1 MSVGLLWRRNS
12 CRLKHNAWWD
22 ICLGSRPARSYSIVS
37 DALWDTMRMTEPA
50 TERTE
55 STSVVTTRWF
65 GVEFFDC
72 FFVGQRSMQLDSFCL
87 QFEAAR
93 SMNWINFSCES
104 KQPQRAGFVSSE
116 ADFASIA
123 GRSEKSQPRM
133 TLHLH
138 SIYNNHAKWASSC
151 KTSADINAQSNPN
164 QLLITWRWP
173 RWPVRPLGGNEP
185 SGSILNIA
193 EAQSN
198 SPSISTLVYA
208 ADHWRHSFK
217 VLDEAKKTLY
227 EMWGWNKT
235 VF

>member
-1 MSVGLLWRRNS
+1 MWI
-12 CRLKHNAWWD
+12 KA
-22 ICLGSRPARSYSIVS
+22 
-37 DALWDTMRMTEPA
+37 A
-50 TERTE
+50 TA
-55 STSVVTTRWF
+55 
-65 GVEFFDC
+65 C
-72 FFVGQRSMQLDSFCL
+72 
-87 QFEAAR
+87 
-93 SMNWINFSCES
+93 
-104 KQPQRAGFVSSE
+104 GFVSSE

-151 KTSADINAQSNPN
+151 NTSADINAQSNPN

-173 RWPVRPLGGNEP
+173 RWPARPLGGNEP

-198 SPSISTLVYA
+198 SPSISALVYA

-217 VLDEAKKTLY
+217 VLDEAKETLY
-227 EMWGWNKT
+227 EMWGGNKT
-235 VF
+235 VWFCLCRAVGCEASFPPRDADEMWTWSCVNLCT